1 MPATELKSF
10 YCKVSILELS
20 FVRNILDV
28 QKYASD
34 FDFLILQMDHSC
46 LNLNPIV
53 VVTNQKS
60 NFFLNF
66 CISHPTHKLF
76 SFFTLNPIPV

>member
-60 NFFLNF
+60 NFF
-66 CISHPTHKLF
+66 
-76 SFFTLNPIPV
+76 